1 MLGVGWCHGVCVCAC
16 QDGLGHLFRE
26 ELSKF
31 KWAFPQSKMGLPEEV
46 EREREG
52 SPSTSLSFSVYLSLS
67 ISSHFLSI
75 SLQRP
80 IPPTKYS
87 PVTFLH
93 QNQVIVSSKEG
104 RVISEFGWMLR
115 RNQVS
120 QPTRCNISSQLDRT
134 IRVAALLK
142 REGLIYQIG

>member
-1 MLGVGWCHGVCVCAC
+1 MGISPFLGGLNPCQNVGLNIEIGSSRR
-16 QDGLGHLFRE
+16 G
-26 ELSKF
+26 
-31 KWAFPQSKMGLPEEV
+31 
-46 EREREG
+46 REREG